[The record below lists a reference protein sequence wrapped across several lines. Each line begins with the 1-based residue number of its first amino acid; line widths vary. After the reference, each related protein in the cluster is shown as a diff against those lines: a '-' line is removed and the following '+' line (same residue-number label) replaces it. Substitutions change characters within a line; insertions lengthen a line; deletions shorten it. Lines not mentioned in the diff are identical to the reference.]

1 MKRRSKIKH
10 QKVKFKYKKLNK
22 PFKWLDCVSQ
32 TGWLT
37 AAEIEAAKEAK
48 KALKDLVD
56 NKIVILHCNKFDKY
70 GRLLGTLYTIKSHGK
85 DSINI
90 NQYNK

>member
-22 PFKWLDCVSQ
+22 PIKWRDCVSQ

-37 AAEIEAAKEAK
+37 AAEIEAAVPAK
-48 KALKDLVD
+48 CITGDFWIYKDTDDFITLFGTYSYD
-56 NKIVILHCNKFDKY
+56 EKGAIEFGEVI
-70 GRLLGTLYTIKSHGK
+70 TIPKQW
-85 DSINI
+85 I
-90 NQYNK
+90 